1 MLENNELKKTVDRL
15 ELEKAEL
22 KEIVSQKDNPGKK
35 FLRED
40 NDLNDLKEVKK
51 NFIKIFLIF
60 SIM

>member
-35 FLRED
+35 NLRED
-40 NDLNDLKEVKK
+40 NELNDLKEVKK

>member
-35 FLRED
+35 ILRED
-40 NDLNDLKEVKK
+40 NELNDLKEVKK